1 MSEHVESVKR
11 VAAYLRDVAEKNS
24 GRDDVVSRVIVHA
37 EALDAAANHITGI
50 EDLMTAV
57 PPDLGRISDLPEEL
71 LEELS
76 VAKTDDL
83 EDQLVTVINACNGE
97 ATLDQILVGLYR
109 KFKIIQKRRFVQ
121 NKLYRMEMVW
131 SVPGK
136 KGVYTTEEQK
146 TVDQMVEDTMHT
158 EEHMAVR
165 DLDSEIPF

>member
-1 MSEHVESVKR
+1 MSEYVESVKR
-11 VAAYLRDVAEKNS
+11 VAAYLRDVAEKNA
-24 GRDDVVSRVIVHA
+24 GRDDVVSRVVAHA
-37 EALDAAANHITGI
+37 NALDGAADHITGL

-83 EDQLVTVINACNGE
+83 EDQLVTVINACDGE

-109 KFKIIQKRRFVQ
+109 KFKVLQKRRFVQ

-136 KGVYTTEEQK
+136 KGVYTTTEPPEPDVNFDTPHTLSLDNESEE
-146 TVDQMVEDTMHT
+146 DF
-158 EEHMAVR
+158 
-165 DLDSEIPF
+165 PF